1 MLRIGFDVD
10 DTLADFVGGYLKR
23 FKHWPNKDWAVTRNV
38 EHILIKERDFWLNLK
53 VLRQPNFVPRLY
65 CSARVNPKRW
75 TKKYLKDTTFPDAP
89 LYQIPGYKL
98 SKAKVLKGR
107 VDVYVEDSIKN
118 FVDLNLQGIPCL
130 LIDCPHNKDWG
141 PLLRIYSLDYDE
153 IEYAYNLGQELFNNF
168 EKLLC

>member
-1 MLRIGFDVD
+1 M
-10 DTLADFVGGYLKR
+10 ADIINIS
-23 FKHWPNKDWAVTRNV
+23 FKATGETKT
-38 EHILIKERDFWLNLK
+38 I
-53 VLRQPNFVPRLY
+53 VP
-65 CSARVNPKRW
+65 K
-75 TKKYLKDTTFPDAP
+75 T
-89 LYQIPGYKL
+89 GL
-98 SKAKVLKGR
+98 SPH
-107 VDVYVEDSIKN
+107 SIKN